1 MGFFLF
7 LSEGLAYWL
16 RRKASFFYQRYHL
29 LSWERSS
36 HGEQFVWISSID
48 FPVRDGRLGIEGRR
62 DGAQA
67 IGAIDS
73 GFKLLRSHSNARL
86 ALP

>member
-29 LSWERSS
+29 LGWKGSS
-36 HGEQFVWISSID
+36 YGEQFVRISSID
-48 FPVRDGRLGIEGRR
+48 FPVRDSRLGVEGGS

-67 IGAIDS
+67 IGAVDG